1 MTKITYRQRKP
12 TIYKLIQEK
21 DKKPKCG
28 KCKQPTVKGTIDVGS
43 INGIRQKDIEIAQ
56 FCRKCKIIYQLT
68 KIEIDGYE

>member
-1 MTKITYRQRKP
+1 MTKIKYRQLKP
-12 TIYKLIQEK
+12 TIYKLIQEEG
-21 DKKPKCG
+21 KKPRCG

-56 FCRKCKIIYQLT
+56 FCRKCKIIYQLV